1 VVRLDQA
8 GRIVGDVRTPG
19 ADDRREM
26 LAGVCRA
33 IHMFAAVNIWLADA
47 EAHVIG

>member
-1 VVRLDQA
+1 
-8 GRIVGDVRTPG
+8 
-19 ADDRREM
+19 M

-47 EAHVIG
+47 DAEAHVIG